1 MSTSRMPAI
10 FFGHGSP
17 MNALEDN
24 SFTQA
29 WAEIGQRFPT
39 PKAILM
45 ISAHW
50 MTNQVAVTAMQ
61 QPQTIHDFGGFPP
74 ALFAMQYPAPGSPVL
89 AERVAHL
96 LAPIRVVQD
105 QTWGLDHGTW
115 SVLAKVYP
123 QANIPVVQLS
133 LNMNEDP
140 AFHYELGRQLS
151 ALRDEGVILMASGNV
166 VHNLRQ
172 LNPSIRAYDWAD
184 RFDTVIRDHIV
195 AGNFQQVVQ
204 FDQLGMDARL
214 SIPSTEHFLPLL
226 YILGAKR
233 EDDQTEVFCN
243 ESAMGS
249 ISMTSYLFH

>member
-1 MSTSRMPAI
+1 MSSSRMPAI

-24 SFTQA
+24 LYTRA
-29 WAEIGQRFPT
+29 WADIGRRFPG

-61 QPQTIHDFGGFPP
+61 QPKTIHDFGGFPP
-74 ALFAMQYPAPGSPVL
+74 ALFAMQYPAPGSPEL
-89 AERVAHL
+89 ASRVAQL

-105 QTWGLDHGTW
+105 QAWGLDHGTW

-123 QANIPVVQLS
+123 QAHIPVVQLS

-172 LNPSIRAYDWAD
+172 LNPSIRAYDWAE
-184 RFDTVIRDHIV
+184 RFDTLIRDTII
-195 AGNFQQVVQ
+195 AGKFEQVVQ

-214 SIPSTEHFLPLL
+214 SIPTTEHFLPLL

-233 EDDQTEVFCN
+233 EEDQTEVVCN
-243 ESAMGS
+243 ALEMGS
-249 ISMTSYLFH
+249 ISMTSYIFH